1 MNLKKIVVHQ
11 FKIRS
16 KECNEHHLTPSSRG
30 GQSIT
35 SNLLRL
41 ERYRHL
47 AWHYLFSNMT
57 LDEIIVW
64 LSSIDSKK
72 RICKKYY
79 SKKAIKLLFNDMT
92 LSEIIFCLKRISV
105 SKYFQ
110 KIKYRL

>member
-1 MNLKKIVVHQ
+1 MNLTKIPVHQ

-30 GQSIT
+30 GESIT

-57 LDEIIVW
+57 LDEIIAK
-64 LSSIDSKK
+64 LSTINSKK
-72 RICKKYY
+72 RIYRTRY
-79 SKKAIKLLFNDMT
+79 SKYAFKLLFHDMT
-92 LSEIIFCLKRISV
+92 LSEIIFCLKRIST
-105 SKYFQ
+105 SKFFQ
-110 KIKYRL
+110 KVKYRL